1 MNAAHI
7 FCYYNGCIPTKIL
20 KKFSVEIS
28 GPVAKFFN
36 LISVTQMYPK
46 HWKEEIS
53 IAIPKQYPPES
64 ESQSRVI
71 SKTPFL
77 SKLYE
82 SFICDWLMEVIRPF
96 LDPDQFG
103 VKGLS
108 ITHYLLKL
116 IHSVHTSLDT
126 TNSDA
131 VITAFIDMSKAF
143 NRVDHNLLIADLH
156 DMKPSWLLR
165 VIYSF

>member
-1 MNAAHI
+1 MIPRAPPQPFKCHCPFWKFPSLLRI
-7 FCYYNGCIPTKIL
+7 FLQPPLWNY
-20 KKFSVEIS
+20 E
-28 GPVAKFFN
+28 
-36 LISVTQMYPK
+36 
-46 HWKEEIS
+46 EEIG

-116 IHSVHTSLDT
+116 IHFVHTSLDT

>member
-1 MNAAHI
+1 
-7 FCYYNGCIPTKIL
+7 
-20 KKFSVEIS
+20 
-28 GPVAKFFN
+28 
-36 LISVTQMYPK
+36 
-46 HWKEEIS
+46 
-53 IAIPKQYPPES
+53 
-64 ESQSRVI
+64 
-71 SKTPFL
+71 
-77 SKLYE
+77 
-82 SFICDWLMEVIRPF
+82 MEVIRPF

-116 IHSVHTSLDT
+116 IHFVHTSLDT